1 MDSAVELVPAEL
13 MKCLL
18 WIPLMTNW
26 IIVSL
31 MRSQRLTST
40 QEKHL
45 SAAVWTTPAEV
56 IWTVQTNQE
65 SQSIA
70 TPSQTIWPHH
80 SVPRILPIL
89 PKDEFIIMVSS
100 PEKRLHQSKA
110 IRRPGHILAL
120 SLNAGAWQW
129 HIIQGGDQDSLTQ
142 RVCGILENT

>member
-1 MDSAVELVPAEL
+1 MDSAVESVPAEL
-13 MKCLL
+13 II
-18 WIPLMTNW
+18 WILPMSNR

-31 MRSQRLTST
+31 MRPQRLTSA

-45 SAAVWTTPAEV
+45 SAAVWTTPAED
-56 IWTVQTNQE
+56 IWTVQTSQE

-70 TPSQTIWPHH
+70 TPSQTTWPHH

-100 PEKRLHQSKA
+100 PEKRLHQSHA
-110 IRRPGHILAL
+110 IQRPGHILAL
-120 SLNAGAWQW
+120 SLNGGAWQW

-142 RVCGILENT
+142 GVCGILENS